1 LHYSLD
7 QNSGKCSTSVVLLE
21 CSYCQAIV
29 DAKEIAEH
37 EFDEIIEGGSVPWNS
52 EVTLTHCPKCNEP
65 LLAYQE
71 DWGQGWDK
79 PVRLYPHRDREFG
92 DAVPKDIARAFSE
105 ARMCFRVKAFTAA
118 AIMCRKTLEG
128 ICSVRGIK
136 SGTLAD
142 KLKELKDKSVI
153 ENRLF
158 EWAEALRTMGNEAAH
173 GVESIISPEDAKD
186 TLEFTEALIEYVFT
200 YRDKFEEF
208 KKRRVKA
215 ASSPKKAPSQVR
227 DL

>member
-1 LHYSLD
+1 MDSKVAL
-7 QNSGKCSTSVVLLE
+7 V
-21 CSYCQAIV
+21 
-29 DAKEIAEH
+29 
-37 EFDEIIEGGSVPWNS
+37 
-52 EVTLTHCPKCNEP
+52 HCPVCHEP
-65 LLAYQE
+65 LLAYQD
-71 DWGQGWDK
+71 DWGQGWGK
-79 PVRLYPHRDREFG
+79 PVRLYPPRDREFG
-92 DAVPKDIARAFSE
+92 DAIPKDIARAFLE
-105 ARMCFRVKAFTAA
+105 ARMCFRIKAFTAA

-128 ICSVRGIK
+128 ICLVHGIK

-142 KLKELKDKSVI
+142 KLEKLKDNSVI

-208 KKRRVKA
+208 KKRRAKVP
-215 ASSPKKAPSQVR
+215 SSPKETPSKVV
-227 DL
+227 DF